1 MKMVRKTTKEL
12 LAESFRELADAKPI
26 DKITIKDI
34 TENCGYSPAT
44 FYRQFRDKYD
54 LIAWA
59 YSRDLEKI
67 MEQAGIDETSWKQTL
82 TDGAA
87 YYSEHREYLAN
98 LLLHTSGY
106 DAFVRNM
113 TEINYQSLK
122 NAVLKS
128 AGTSRLD
135 EKTEMLIRLYVFGTV
150 QLTCEWI
157 VGKHQASPQLLAEV
171 YEQALPELLRQ
182 YLY

>member
-1 MKMVRKTTKEL
+1 M
-12 LAESFRELADAKPI
+12 
-26 DKITIKDI
+26 
-34 TENCGYSPAT
+34 
-44 FYRQFRDKYD
+44 
-54 LIAWA
+54 
-59 YSRDLEKI
+59 
-67 MEQAGIDETSWKQTL
+67 
-82 TDGAA
+82 
-87 YYSEHREYLAN
+87 YYTEHREYLAN

-122 NAVLKS
+122 KAVLKS
-128 AGTSRLD
+128 AAASRLD

-182 YLY
+182 FLY